1 MELLRQEANSMLQD
15 KVRLSKV
22 EIMHLKE
29 RGNRISILSTADLSL
44 ETKPI
49 TEVRKIL
56 KSMFKKILLE
66 ILKGTLEPN
75 LPKRLQLVPTRKTLT
90 AQKTLLNIL
99 AAMQLEESTKLELF
113 KKSRA
118 PKNWTNTYSKRISM
132 W

>member
-1 MELLRQEANSMLQD
+1 M
-15 KVRLSKV
+15 
-22 EIMHLKE
+22 
-29 RGNRISILSTADLSL
+29 
-44 ETKPI
+44 
-49 TEVRKIL
+49 
-56 KSMFKKILLE
+56 
-66 ILKGTLEPN
+66 LEPN

-90 AQKTLLNIL
+90 AQKTLLNLL